1 MGSLT
6 GFLSFLLYFVI
17 GGALVALYLA
27 VYMFATAHNEFVLIR
42 KNVLAAAVALGLSLL
57 GFAIPL
63 SSAII
68 YSAEIGRLV
77 LWGVVA
83 LGVQIAVYWLVRL
96 VLPDLSQR
104 IAANEL
110 GAALFL
116 GAASVAGGMINAASM
131 TF

>member
-1 MGSLT
+1 MASLT
-6 GFLSFLLYFVI
+6 ALLAFLLYFVV
-17 GGALVALYLA
+17 GVGLVALYLA
-27 VYMFATAHNEFVLIR
+27 VYMFATAHNEFELIR

-77 LWGVVA
+77 VWGIIA
-83 LGVQIAVYWLVRL
+83 LVVQIAVYWLVRI
-96 VLPDLSQR
+96 VLPDLSHR

-116 GAASVAGGMINAASM
+116 APPRWRPA
-131 TF
+131 